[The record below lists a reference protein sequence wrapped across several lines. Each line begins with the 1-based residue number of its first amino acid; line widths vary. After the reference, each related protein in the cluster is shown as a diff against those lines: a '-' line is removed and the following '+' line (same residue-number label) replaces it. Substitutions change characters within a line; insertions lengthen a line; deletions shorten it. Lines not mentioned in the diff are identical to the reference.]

1 MPIDSRTGKLV
12 LNHYKFIFKIE
23 KFILRKIILDVSKS
37 NLKFVN
43 WFLFFLV
50 KDSKKWI
57 NYNRPKTFFAYQNV
71 LFQMTNVN
79 RKKNQIQWINDNGH
93 VREKK
98 NESTPN
104 SD

>member
-23 KFILRKIILDVSKS
+23 KFILKIILDVSKS

-50 KDSKKWI
+50 KDSKK
-57 NYNRPKTFFAYQNV
+57 
-71 LFQMTNVN
+71 
-79 RKKNQIQWINDNGH
+79 
-93 VREKK
+93 
-98 NESTPN
+98 
-104 SD
+104 